1 MLVNFA
7 YMFIFCLYA
16 KKNHYMQKNQK
27 LRSFYGIKIYVI
39 ENKIQPP
46 ENDPQNHFFK
56 FT

>member
-1 MLVNFA
+1 
-7 YMFIFCLYA
+7 
-16 KKNHYMQKNQK
+16 MQKNQK